1 MTHSVSDSLLSLPI
15 GCCLW
20 VLDTMTIT
28 VVYDNSE
35 AMELCASQHLYLKP
49 VAKLTINV
57 VFPEHTES
65 TRSFS
70 KWEVMD
76 KLKNMICPDQFTTV
90 RVSKSTK
97 DFIRFEGEAETKR
110 LILTL
115 KEKLHGKVIKLNGF
129 KDDLKVMATEAHT
142 DFPAPQEW
150 ASYLNKR
157 EITNEDLTE
166 QTADI
171 PDCIYFEGLPCK
183 WFALKGSNNEK
194 PSEDVLR
201 VVFESFGKIKN
212 IDIPMLDPYREEM
225 VGGNLNNFLFGG
237 LQTFEAFI
245 QYQEYT
251 AFVKAMESLR
261 GMKLMFKGDDGKAL
275 ACNMKVTFDTTKHFS
290 KGAIKK
296 RRLERQKLQ
305 ELEQERKRE
314 KKKEEEEAA
323 RKRRDDEKNARER
336 KRKAKLKR
344 REHRQIDR
352 DEKRPRKQQ
361 KVTAEEEQWPENM
374 PEWEERKY
382 LLAQRRVESIR
393 LLTVLLSRVKD
404 FAQLTGQKVEPLL
417 HPEDIRKDCFPETEL
432 QNADRAEQ
440 RESHYHLHKKL
451 KDKKKFRSQFFQT
464 VNTSFSE
471 EEVPTNLPASPCHL
485 VRTILNDPTA
495 TASTGKLTGRDDYSS
510 SDGGTLQ
517 ITVTQ
522 DCKVIESLERE
533 DFPPLKT
540 LHSGTVSDTG
550 YCKKQKIYET
560 DEFIHY
566 LLNYYQ
572 TPSYARVC
580 LEPKSTVSKSWWQRI
595 VSDNGNGFQINLK
608 NKYGQRFTE
617 VSFVQNLDKGN
628 CSGDDNYRWEITI
641 RKSEPTESVSK
652 NKAYAG
658 GFTKKFQVQWNDSL
672 DIANL
677 PYAEFKNSSFGS
689 TNTSHDKESKQDNN
703 RRVVAPPYKPS
714 GSAYKLKDLMEEIS
728 SDSEYFSEAKRTE
741 RRYKDVY
748 SDGNKACSL
757 PREMERKFL
766 VCVKNVGQNYSE
778 NESSKCSFCSNST
791 HGGLTKQCRHKL
803 KKSFKRCSSK
813 LRHEGQKSE
822 WKSNEEV
829 INTHKKKKKRKKLS
843 PNILPDE
850 HGFSEMDSW
859 RQLESLK
866 KIQRKCSKMFHHK
879 MKFKTLHVMA
889 AASSK
894 DAIHTDA
901 SLLQRSRQRAGDE
914 RKLTLRKEMDADVGG
929 CLVSC

>member
-1 MTHSVSDSLLSLPI
+1 
-15 GCCLW
+15 
-20 VLDTMTIT
+20 MTIT
-28 VVYDNSE
+28 IVYDNSE

-76 KLKNMICPDQFTTV
+76 ELKNMICPDQFTTV
-90 RVSKSTK
+90 RVSKRTK

-115 KEKLHGKVIKLNGF
+115 KEKLHGKV
-129 KDDLKVMATEAHT
+129 
-142 DFPAPQEW
+142 
-150 ASYLNKR
+150 
-157 EITNEDLTE
+157 
-166 QTADI
+166 
-171 PDCIYFEGLPCK
+171 
-183 WFALKGSNNEK
+183 
-194 PSEDVLR
+194 
-201 VVFESFGKIKN
+201 
-212 IDIPMLDPYREEM
+212 
-225 VGGNLNNFLFGG
+225 
-237 LQTFEAFI
+237 
-245 QYQEYT
+245 
-251 AFVKAMESLR
+251 
-261 GMKLMFKGDDGKAL
+261 
-275 ACNMKVTFDTTKHFS
+275 TFDTTKHFS

-296 RRLERQKLQ
+296 RRLERQKLE

-314 KKKEEEEAA
+314 KKREEEAA
-323 RKRRDDEKNARER
+323 SRKRRDDEKNARER

-404 FAQLTGQKVEPLL
+404 FAQLTSQKVEPLL
-417 HPEDIRKDCFPETEL
+417 HPEDIRKDCFPETEFR
-432 QNADRAEQ
+432 NAQTEQ
-440 RESHYHLHKKL
+440 RESHYLLHKEL

-464 VNTSFSE
+464 GNTSFSE
-471 EEVPTNLPASPCHL
+471 EEVPANLPASPCHL
-485 VRTILNDPTA
+485 VRTILNDLTA
-495 TASTGKLTGRDDYSS
+495 ATSTGKLTGRDEYSS
-510 SDGGTLQ
+510 SGGGSLR

-533 DFPPLKT
+533 DCPPLKT
-540 LHSGTVSDTG
+540 VHSGKVSGTG

-580 LEPKSTVSKSWWQRI
+580 LEPRSTVSKSWWQRI

-628 CSGDDNYRWEITI
+628 CRGDDNYRWEIMI
-641 RKSEPTESVSK
+641 RKSEPTESVLK

-677 PYAEFKNSSFGS
+677 PYAEFNNSSFGG
-689 TNTSHDKESKQDNN
+689 TNTSHNKESKQDNN
-703 RRVVAPPYKPS
+703 SREVAPPYKPS

-728 SDSEYFSEAKRTE
+728 SDSEYFSEALISSAKTTE

-757 PREMERKFL
+757 PREMEREFL
-766 VCVKNVGQNYSE
+766 VCVKNVGQNYPE

-791 HGGLTKQCRHKL
+791 HGGLTKQCRHML
-803 KKSFKRCSSK
+803 KKSYKRCSSK
-813 LRHEGQKSE
+813 LRHEGRKSE

-829 INTHKKKKKRKKLS
+829 INTHKKKKKRKKPS
-843 PNILPDE
+843 PDILPDE

-879 MKFKTLHVMA
+879 MKFKTLRVMA
-889 AASSK
+889 GASK
-894 DAIHTDA
+894 DAIHADA
-901 SLLQRSRQRAGDE
+901 SLLQGSRQRAGDE

-929 CLVSC
+929 CPVSC

>member
-1 MTHSVSDSLLSLPI
+1 
-15 GCCLW
+15 
-20 VLDTMTIT
+20 MTIT

-35 AMELCASQHLYLKP
+35 ATELCASQHLYLKP

-57 VFPEHTES
+57 MFPEHTEA
-65 TRSFS
+65 TQSFS

-129 KDDLKVMATEAHT
+129 KDDLKVMATEAHA
-142 DFPAPQEW
+142 DFPTPQEW
-150 ASYLNKR
+150 AFYLNKR
-157 EITNEDLTE
+157 EITNEELTE

-183 WFALKGSNNEK
+183 WFARKGSNSEK

-212 IDIPMLDPYREEM
+212 IDIPMLDPYREET
-225 VGGNLNNFLFGG
+225 VGGNLNNFSFGG
-237 LQTFEAFI
+237 LQTFEAFV

-305 ELEQERKRE
+305 ELEQERKRAKE
-314 KKKEEEEAA
+314 REEEEAA
-323 RKRRDDEKNARER
+323 RKRRDDEKNGRER

-344 REHRQIDR
+344 KEHRQIDR

-393 LLTVLLSRVKD
+393 LLTVLLSRVKA
-404 FAQLTGQKVEPLL
+404 FVQLTNQKVEPVLY
-417 HPEDIRKDCFPETEL
+417 PEDVRTDSFPETEL
-432 QNADRAEQ
+432 QNTQTEQ
-440 RESHYHLHKKL
+440 RESHYLLHPVL
-451 KDKKKFRSQFFQT
+451 KNKKKHRSQFFQT
-464 VNTSFSE
+464 GNTFFSE
-471 EEVPTNLPASPCHL
+471 EEVPINLPASPCHL
-485 VRTILNDPTA
+485 VRTILNDSSAA
-495 TASTGKLTGRDDYSS
+495 TNTGKVIGKDEYGSS
-510 SDGGTLQ
+510 GSGSLQ

-522 DCKVIESLERE
+522 DCKVIQSLERG
-533 DFPPLKT
+533 DCVPPNT
-540 LHSGTVSDTG
+540 AHSGKASGTG

-572 TPSYARVC
+572 TPSYARVF
-580 LEPKSTVSKSWWQRI
+580 LEPKNSISKSWWQRI
-595 VSDNGNGFQINLK
+595 VSDYGHGFQINLK
-608 NKYGQRFTE
+608 NTDGQQFTE
-617 VSFVQNLDKGN
+617 MSFSQSPDKGN

-641 RKSEPTESVSK
+641 QKSEPTQSVSK
-652 NKAYAG
+652 NKAYARE
-658 GFTKKFQVQWNDSL
+658 FTKKFQVEWNDSL
-672 DIANL
+672 DFANL
-677 PYAEFKNSSFGS
+677 PYAEFNNTFGG
-689 TNTSHDKESKQDNN
+689 TNTSHDKESKQDN
-703 RRVVAPPYKPS
+703 RRDVVPLCRFS
-714 GSAYKLKDLMEEIS
+714 DSAHKLKDLLEEIS
-728 SDSEYFSEAKRTE
+728 SDSEYFSEALSSSAKRTE
-741 RRYKDVY
+741 RKYKDVY
-748 SDGNKACSL
+748 RDGNKAFSL
-757 PREMERKFL
+757 ASEMERKFL
-766 VCVKNVGQNYSE
+766 VCVKNVGQHYPE
-778 NESSKCSFCSNST
+778 NESKTRSFCSNST
-791 HGGLTKQCRHKL
+791 HGGLTKQHKHKL
-803 KKSFKRCSSK
+803 KKSHKRCSSK

-822 WKSNEEV
+822 WKSNEEAR
-829 INTHKKKKKRKKLS
+829 NAHKKKKKRKKSS

-850 HGFSEMDSW
+850 HSFSETDSW

-879 MKFKTLHVMA
+879 MKFKTLHVMG
-889 AASSK
+889 ASSK
-894 DAIHTDA
+894 DATPA
-901 SLLQRSRQRAGDE
+901 GTSLLQASHQRTGE
-914 RKLTLRKEMDADVGG
+914 VEEVK
-929 CLVSC
+929 

>member
-1 MTHSVSDSLLSLPI
+1 
-15 GCCLW
+15 
-20 VLDTMTIT
+20 MTIT

-129 KDDLKVMATEAHT
+129 KDDLKVMATEAHADLPT
-142 DFPAPQEW
+142 PQEW

-183 WFALKGSNNEK
+183 WFALKGSNSEK

-237 LQTFEAFI
+237 LQTFEAFV

-296 RRLERQKLQ
+296 RRLERHKLQ

-314 KKKEEEEAA
+314 KKREEEEAA
-323 RKRRDDEKNARER
+323 RKRRDDEKIARER

-361 KVTAEEEQWPENM
+361 K
-374 PEWEERKY
+374 
-382 LLAQRRVESIR
+382 
-393 LLTVLLSRVKD
+393 D
-404 FAQLTGQKVEPLL
+404 FAQLTSQKVEPLL
-417 HPEDIRKDCFPETEL
+417 YPEEIRKDCFPETEL
-432 QNADRAEQ
+432 RNTQTEQ
-440 RESHYHLHKKL
+440 RESRYLLHKEL
-451 KDKKKFRSQFFQT
+451 KDKKKFSNQFFQT
-464 VNTSFSE
+464 GNTSFSE
-471 EEVPTNLPASPCHL
+471 EEVPSNLPASPCHL

-495 TASTGKLTGRDDYSS
+495 ASTDKLTGRDAYSS
-510 SDGGTLQ
+510 SGCGSLQ

-522 DCKVIESLERE
+522 DCKVIESCERE
-533 DFPPLKT
+533 DCPPLKT
-540 LHSGTVSDTG
+540 VHSGKVSGTG

-608 NKYGQRFTE
+608 NKYGRRFTE
-617 VSFVQNLDKGN
+617 VSFVQNPDKGN
-628 CSGDDNYRWEITI
+628 CSGDDNYRWEIMI
-641 RKSEPTESVSK
+641 RKSEPTENVSK

-658 GFTKKFQVQWNDSL
+658 GFTTKFQVQWNDSL

-677 PYAEFKNSSFGS
+677 PYAEFNNSSFGG
-689 TNTSHDKESKQDNN
+689 TNTSHDKESKDDNN
-703 RRVVAPPYKPS
+703 RREVAPPYT
-714 GSAYKLKDLMEEIS
+714 YKFRDLMEEIR

-741 RRYKDVY
+741 KKYKDVY
-748 SDGNKACSL
+748 SDGNKAWSL

-766 VCVKNVGQNYSE
+766 VCVKNVGQNSPE
-778 NESSKCSFCSNST
+778 NESSKCSFCSNSNP
-791 HGGLTKQCRHKL
+791 GGLTKQCRHKL
-803 KKSFKRCSSK
+803 KKSYKRCSSK
-813 LRHEGQKSE
+813 LRHEGRKSE
-822 WKSNEEV
+822 WKSSEET
-829 INTHKKKKKRKKLS
+829 INTHKKKKKRKKPS
-843 PNILPDE
+843 PTILPDE
-850 HGFSEMDSW
+850 RGFSEMESW

-866 KIQRKCSKMFHHK
+866 KIQRKCSKMFRHK

-889 AASSK
+889 AASK
-894 DAIHTDA
+894 DAIHADA
-901 SLLQRSRQRAGDE
+901 SPLQRSRQRAGDE

-929 CLVSC
+929 CPVSC

>member
-1 MTHSVSDSLLSLPI
+1 
-15 GCCLW
+15 
-20 VLDTMTIT
+20 MTIT

-97 DFIRFEGEAETKR
+97 DFIRFEGEAENKK

-129 KDDLKVMATEAHT
+129 KDDLKVMATEAQA
-142 DFPAPQEW
+142 DFPTPQEW

-183 WFALKGSNNEK
+183 WFALKGSNSEK

-237 LQTFEAFI
+237 LQTFEAFV

-314 KKKEEEEAA
+314 KEREEEEAA
-323 RKRRDDEKNARER
+323 RKRRDDENIARER

-344 REHRQIDR
+344 REPRQIDR

-361 KVTAEEEQWPENM
+361 KVTAEEEQRPENM

-404 FAQLTGQKVEPLL
+404 FAQLTSQKVEPLL
-417 HPEDIRKDCFPETEL
+417 YSEEIRKDCFPETEF
-432 QNADRAEQ
+432 QNAQTEQ
-440 RESHYHLHKKL
+440 RESRYLLHKEL
-451 KDKKKFRSQFFQT
+451 KDKKKFSSQFFQT
-464 VNTSFSE
+464 GNTSFSE
-471 EEVPTNLPASPCHL
+471 EEVPSNLPASPCHL

-495 TASTGKLTGRDDYSS
+495 AASTGKLTGRDEYSS
-510 SDGGTLQ
+510 PGCGSLQ

-533 DFPPLKT
+533 DCPPLKT
-540 LHSGTVSDTG
+540 VHSGKVSGTG

-608 NKYGQRFTE
+608 NKYGGRFTE
-617 VSFVQNLDKGN
+617 VSFVQNPDKGN

-652 NKAYAG
+652 NNAYAG
-658 GFTKKFQVQWNDSL
+658 GFTTKFQVQWNDSL

-677 PYAEFKNSSFGS
+677 PYAEFNNSSFGG
-689 TNTSHDKESKQDNN
+689 TNTSHDKKSKDDNN
-703 RRVVAPPYKPS
+703 RREVAPPYTPS
-714 GSAYKLKDLMEEIS
+714 GSAYKFRDLMEEIS

-748 SDGNKACSL
+748 SDGNKTWSL
-757 PREMERKFL
+757 SREMERKFL
-766 VCVKNVGQNYSE
+766 VCVKNVGQNYPE
-778 NESSKCSFCSNST
+778 NESSKCSFCSNSAP
-791 HGGLTKQCRHKL
+791 GGLTKQGRHKL
-803 KKSFKRCSSK
+803 KTSHKRCSSK
-813 LRHEGQKSE
+813 LSHEGRKSE
-822 WKSNEEV
+822 WKSNEEA
-829 INTHKKKKKRKKLS
+829 INTPKKKKKRKKPS
-843 PNILPDE
+843 PDILPDE
-850 HGFSEMDSW
+850 HGFSEMESW

-866 KIQRKCSKMFHHK
+866 KIQRKCSKMFHHQ

-889 AASSK
+889 AASK
-894 DAIHTDA
+894 EAIHADA
-901 SLLQRSRQRAGDE
+901 SLLQRSRQRAGE
-914 RKLTLRKEMDADVGG
+914 VGE
-929 CLVSC
+929 VK

>member
-1 MTHSVSDSLLSLPI
+1 
-15 GCCLW
+15 
-20 VLDTMTIT
+20 MTIT
-28 VVYDNSE
+28 IVYDNSE

-76 KLKNMICPDQFTTV
+76 ELKNMICPDQFTTV
-90 RVSKSTK
+90 RVSKRTK

-115 KEKLHGKVIKLNGF
+115 KEKLHGKVIKLNDF
-129 KDDLKVMATEAHT
+129 KDDLKVMATEAHA
-142 DFPAPQEW
+142 DFPTPQEW
-150 ASYLNKR
+150 ASYPNKR
-157 EITNEDLTE
+157 EIMNEDLTE
-166 QTADI
+166 QTSDI

-183 WFALKGSNNEK
+183 WFALKGSNSEK

-296 RRLERQKLQ
+296 RRLERQKLE

-314 KKKEEEEAA
+314 KKREEEAA
-323 RKRRDDEKNARER
+323 SRKRRDDEKNARER

-404 FAQLTGQKVEPLL
+404 FAQLTSQKVEPLL
-417 HPEDIRKDCFPETEL
+417 HPEDIRKDCFPETEFR
-432 QNADRAEQ
+432 NAQTEQ
-440 RESHYHLHKKL
+440 RESHYLLHKEL

-464 VNTSFSE
+464 GNTSFSE
-471 EEVPTNLPASPCHL
+471 EEVPANLPASPCHL
-485 VRTILNDPTA
+485 VRTILNDLTA
-495 TASTGKLTGRDDYSS
+495 ATSTGKLTGRDEYSS
-510 SDGGTLQ
+510 SGGGSLR

-533 DFPPLKT
+533 DCPPLKT
-540 LHSGTVSDTG
+540 VHSGKVSGTG

-580 LEPKSTVSKSWWQRI
+580 LEPRSTVSKSWWQRI

-628 CSGDDNYRWEITI
+628 CRGDDNYRWEIMI
-641 RKSEPTESVSK
+641 RKSEPTESVLK

-677 PYAEFKNSSFGS
+677 PYAEFNNSSFGG
-689 TNTSHDKESKQDNN
+689 TNTSHNKESKQDNN
-703 RRVVAPPYKPS
+703 SREVAPPYKPS

-728 SDSEYFSEAKRTE
+728 SDSEYFSEALISSAKTTE

-757 PREMERKFL
+757 PREMEREFL
-766 VCVKNVGQNYSE
+766 VCVKNVGQNYPE

-791 HGGLTKQCRHKL
+791 HGGLTKQCRHML
-803 KKSFKRCSSK
+803 KKSYKRCSSK
-813 LRHEGQKSE
+813 LRHEGRKSE

-829 INTHKKKKKRKKLS
+829 INTHKKKKKRKKPS
-843 PNILPDE
+843 PDILPDE

-879 MKFKTLHVMA
+879 MKFKTLRVMA
-889 AASSK
+889 GASK
-894 DAIHTDA
+894 DAIHADA
-901 SLLQRSRQRAGDE
+901 SLLQGSRQRAGDE

-929 CLVSC
+929 CPVSC

>member
-1 MTHSVSDSLLSLPI
+1 
-15 GCCLW
+15 
-20 VLDTMTIT
+20 MTIT

-110 LILTL
+110 LILIL

-129 KDDLKVMATEAHT
+129 KDDLKVMATEAHA
-142 DFPAPQEW
+142 DFPTPQEW

-183 WFALKGSNNEK
+183 WFALKGSNSEK

-237 LQTFEAFI
+237 LQTFEAFV

-314 KKKEEEEAA
+314 KKREEEEAA
-323 RKRRDDEKNARER
+323 RKRRDDEKIARER

-404 FAQLTGQKVEPLL
+404 FAQLTSQKVEPLL
-417 HPEDIRKDCFPETEL
+417 YPEEIRKDCFPETEL
-432 QNADRAEQ
+432 RNAQTEQ
-440 RESHYHLHKKL
+440 RESRYLLHKEL
-451 KDKKKFRSQFFQT
+451 KDKKKFSNQFFQT
-464 VNTSFSE
+464 GNTSFSE
-471 EEVPTNLPASPCHL
+471 EEVPSNLPASPCHL

-495 TASTGKLTGRDDYSS
+495 ASTGKLTGRDAYSS
-510 SDGGTLQ
+510 SGCGSLQ

-522 DCKVIESLERE
+522 DCKVIKSRERE
-533 DFPPLKT
+533 DSPPLKT
-540 LHSGTVSDTG
+540 VHSGKVSSTG

-580 LEPKSTVSKSWWQRI
+580 LKPKSSVSNSWWQRI

-608 NKYGQRFTE
+608 NKYGRRFTE
-617 VSFVQNLDKGN
+617 VSFVQNPDKGN
-628 CSGDDNYRWEITI
+628 CSGDDHYRWEIMI
-641 RKSEPTESVSK
+641 RKSEPTENVSED
-652 NKAYAG
+652 KAYAG
-658 GFTKKFQVQWNDSL
+658 GFTTKFQVQWNDSL

-677 PYAEFKNSSFGS
+677 PYAEFNNSSFGG
-689 TNTSHDKESKQDNN
+689 TNTSHDKESKDYNN
-703 RRVVAPPYKPS
+703 RREVAPPYT
-714 GSAYKLKDLMEEIS
+714 YRFRDLMEEIS
-728 SDSEYFSEAKRTE
+728 SDSE

-748 SDGNKACSL
+748 SDGNKAWSL

-766 VCVKNVGQNYSE
+766 VCVKNVGQNYPE
-778 NESSKCSFCSNST
+778 NEFSKCSFCSNST
-791 HGGLTKQCRHKL
+791 PGGLTKQCRHKL
-803 KKSFKRCSSK
+803 KKSYKRCSSK
-813 LRHEGQKSE
+813 LRHEGRKSE
-822 WKSNEEV
+822 WKSNEEM
-829 INTHKKKKKRKKLS
+829 INTHKKKKKRKKPS
-843 PNILPDE
+843 PYLLPDE

-859 RQLESLK
+859 RQLDSLK

-879 MKFKTLHVMA
+879 MKFKTLHMMA
-889 AASSK
+889 AASK
-894 DAIHTDA
+894 DAIHADA

-914 RKLTLRKEMDADVGG
+914 RKLTLRKEMDAGVGG
-929 CLVSC
+929 CPVSC